1 MNLLSSGGKN
11 LKKGTKFRFT
21 LLVKSGTVTL
31 SVDGRSRQRADRVI
45 VCHVC
50 DQ

>member
-21 LLVKSGTVTL
+21 LSVKSGTVTL
-31 SVDGRSRQRADRVI
+31 GVGRSRERADQVI